1 MALWR
6 QRLFDEI
13 AQAFEI
19 KVEANL
25 CLLHYYWMYQIL
37 RGKQEGSMG
46 VPSEVIDQM

>member
-1 MALWR
+1 MAQWR

-13 AQAFEI
+13 AQALEN

-37 RGKQEGSMG
+37 TGKQEGSNG
-46 VPSEVIDQM
+46 SPI